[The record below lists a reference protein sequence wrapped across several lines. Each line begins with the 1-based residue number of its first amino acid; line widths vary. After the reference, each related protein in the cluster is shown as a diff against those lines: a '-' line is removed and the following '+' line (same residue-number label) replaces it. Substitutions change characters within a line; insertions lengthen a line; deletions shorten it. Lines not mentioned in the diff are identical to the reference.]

1 MGILRKIAEK
11 ISTAPADPQAA
22 KHLAQL
28 GRWHVPLN
36 RYWLKANN
44 WLHAI
49 LQKLSMRGSKDA
61 EGARFYFLGW
71 VAVIGF
77 PLYGWIWKVV
87 YPQPYESPGLRVVG
101 VLAAAPL
108 LLARRHHEA
117 RWFAIYFPIA
127 MTFMAPFFFV
137 FMYLM
142 NDGST
147 VWAQSLLIALVVLFH
162 FDGKL
167 IWISFV
173 CGTTLAYLAFVLQ
186 TRHVGW
192 PDTAI
197 MVNVP
202 IVLFAIV
209 LVSFTKISRRIVQEE
224 KLAGMAT
231 VLALVAH
238 EMRTPLISVIASAKG
253 LQRYVP
259 PLIKVYRQF
268 QDQVDA
274 DGVVPPSRLE
284 TTLSAIERIKHEVVY
299 MNAILDLL
307 LVNTTPKRDDID
319 AIQRIDIAQLVRD
332 TLAAYPFERDEQRS
346 FVSCSLEPSFMI
358 EADENLCRMVLVNLL
373 KNALRAIARA
383 RKGSILIK
391 TEIGPFGPCLIV
403 HDSGCGIAS
412 KNLPNI
418 FNRFWSYPP
427 TEGTGI
433 GLAFCRETLARWDA
447 EISCRSKEG
456 EYTEFVL
463 QFKTVRP

>member
-1 MGILRKIAEK
+1 M
-11 ISTAPADPQAA
+11 
-22 KHLAQL
+22 
-28 GRWHVPLN
+28 
-36 RYWLKANN
+36 
-44 WLHAI
+44 WLHAT
-49 LQKLSMRGSKDA
+49 LQRLSMRGSKDA

-77 PLYGWIWKVV
+77 PLYGWIWKYV

-117 RWFAIYFPIA
+117 RWFTIYFPIA

-142 NDGST
+142 NDGSA

-173 CGTTLAYLAFVLQ
+173 CGTTLAYLAFVLRTGQ
-186 TRHVGW
+186 VGW

-274 DGVVPPSRLE
+274 DSVVPPSRLE

-319 AIQRIDIAQLVRD
+319 TIGRIDIAQLVRD
-332 TLAAYPFERDEQRS
+332 TLAAYPFERDEQKLL
-346 FVSCSLEPSFMI
+346 VSCSLEPSFTI
-358 EADENLCRMVLVNLL
+358 EADGNLCRMVLVNLL

-383 RKGSILIK
+383 RKGSILIQ
-391 TEIGPFGPCLIV
+391 TEIGVFGPCLIV
-403 HDSGCGIAS
+403 RDTGSGIPS
-412 KNLPNI
+412 KYLPNI

-447 EISCRSKEG
+447 EISCRSREG
-456 EYTEFVL
+456 EYTEFIL
-463 QFKTVRP
+463 QFKTVAP